1 MSSSVDDVW
10 AAGELTET
18 ESCWEVLGLGS
29 RRELGYLMN
38 TEFLF
43 AETKQFWAR
52 DSGKGFITLQI
63 CQQSA
68 KEIEQMPSFTLPVR
82 SWFSPSTSG
91 SRGSNSDF
99 SGLTGSAFTHWVTLP
114 A

>member
-1 MSSSVDDVW
+1 MSSLVDNVW

-52 DSGKGFITLQI
+52 DSGKGFTTLQI

-68 KEIEQMPSFTLPVR
+68 KEIEQMPSLRCLSGVGFLLPPVGPGDQTQI
-82 SWFSPSTSG
+82 FQ
-91 SRGSNSDF
+91 
-99 SGLTGSAFTHWVTLP
+99 A
-114 A
+114 